1 MAAPTGFVWDESK
14 IAAAVMA
21 VAGSLKNLELEL
33 ELELS
38 LVPEQKAS
46 KKLALTLQ
54 FGQEEAK
61 KETVVV
67 KKQEQTQVLEETV
80 VNVVS
85 FALHVAGYAQFA
97 SLAALWM

>member
-1 MAAPTGFVWDESK
+1 MWDESK
-14 IAAAVMA
+14 IVAAVMA
-21 VAGSLKNLELEL
+21 VAGSLKNLEL

-80 VNVVS
+80 VNVVL